1 MTGRTSRR
9 SSGGLNTEQADL
21 RALWSA
27 RITAS
32 ASIPRRRSPGPPRAR
47 GRHAETTPT
56 LALGGRL
63 RSQREL
69 DGLVPRHRSS
79 FVEGSRGS
87 RLAEP
92 GTGWV
97 EVALAPCLGQRGGM
111 GYAKLLPLRVD
122 GSLEAKGVFVSS
134 EAGGGEGETE
144 DLNGLLHHVSN
155 YERGSQGAQPVLLGK
170 GVVPPE
176 HGAVGEVVIAGD
188 HARDVFA
195 LPR

>member
-1 MTGRTSRR
+1 MRLICRHFARTGK
-9 SSGGLNTEQADL
+9 GLGVHPAH
-21 RALWSA
+21 
-27 RITAS
+27 
-32 ASIPRRRSPGPPRAR
+32 IPRRRSPGPPRAR

-79 FVEGSRGS
+79 FVEDLVGP

-92 GTGWV
+92 GTGWA

-111 GYAKLLPLRVD
+111 RYAELLPLRVD
-122 GSLEAKGVFVSS
+122 GSLAAKGVFVSS